1 MIVNDSVAVVTGG
14 ASGLGLATTKAL
26 LADGASVVIIDLPS
40 SNGEAI
46 AKELGDRVRFAA
58 ADVTDEAAVTAALDV
73 AESLGPLRVAVN
85 CAGIGNAVKTVSKK
99 GAFPL
104 DAFKKVIDVNLI
116 GTFNV
121 LRLAAERISKTEP
134 IDGERGVI
142 INTASV
148 AAYDGQIG
156 QAAYSASKGGVVGM
170 TLPIARDLASLLIR
184 VNTIAPG
191 LFKTPLLAGLPE
203 AAQASLVSRCLTP
216 PVWVIPASTARLLR
230 TSFPT
235 PCSMVRRSASTVQS
249 VWHRGNFGYHMT
261 GEVESVSSVAVDWRS
276 FPPLVMTDIL
286 TASLELFDE
295 NGYHGTTVRQIAN
308 RVGVTVPALY
318 YHHANKEAVLVALFE
333 ISMSEL
339 NTRTEAAEVE
349 AGENPV
355 RRFALVV
362 EAIVLYMTHRS
373 RHAALDTEIRHVSP
387 ESRSR
392 YAASR
397 KRLELLMRR
406 IVDDGVASGDF
417 AVTDTEETVRA
428 ILGMAQSL
436 PRWFQTGGPM
446 SPSQLAQKYVDIAF
460 HTVGYRP

>member
-1 MIVNDSVAVVTGG
+1 M
-14 ASGLGLATTKAL
+14 
-26 LADGASVVIIDLPS
+26 
-40 SNGEAI
+40 
-46 AKELGDRVRFAA
+46 
-58 ADVTDEAAVTAALDV
+58 

-216 PVWVIPASTARLLR
+216 LAWVIPASTARLLR

-339 NTRTEAAEVE
+339 NTRTEAAEAE

-355 RRFALVV
+355 RRFAWWW
-362 EAIVLYMTHRS
+362 R
-373 RHAALDTEIRHVSP
+373 
-387 ESRSR
+387 
-392 YAASR
+392 
-397 KRLELLMRR
+397 RLFS
-406 IVDDGVASGDF
+406 I
-417 AVTDTEETVRA
+417 
-428 ILGMAQSL
+428 
-436 PRWFQTGGPM
+436 
-446 SPSQLAQKYVDIAF
+446 
-460 HTVGYRP
+460 